1 MAIQVWDGT
10 KYVGAELGRFGTNGT
25 LKEALVWDGTQYVKV
40 WSAAPVV
47 PDLPVVEI
55 TGTSGGVSRDQFR
68 AACAQHGVNYQTVQE
83 LPFLL
88 DTSQATNLDSMFAAC
103 ASLTTVPDLDTSQA
117 TNLTRMFAGCM
128 SLTTVPDLETSQ
140 ATNLSDMF
148 AGCASLTTVPDL
160 DTSQATNLSYMFY
173 GCSSLTTVPDLD
185 TIQATDLPGMF
196 YGCSSLTTVPDLETS
211 QATDLSDMFADCSA
225 LTDGNVRCIGRHPYA
240 DTFGMITG
248 SGLTR
253 EPFYDTNGN
262 PI

>member
-40 WSAAPVV
+40 WSAAPVT
-47 PDLPVVEI
+47 PDLPVVTI
-55 TGTSGGVSRDQFR
+55 TGTSGYTSRDQFR
-68 AACAQHGVNYQTVQE
+68 AACTQYGVHYATVQE

-88 DTSQATNLDSMFAAC
+88 DTSQATNLVRMFDGC
-103 ASLTTVPDLDTSQA
+103 RSLVTVPDLD
-117 TNLTRMFAGCM
+117 
-128 SLTTVPDLETSQ
+128 
-140 ATNLSDMF
+140 
-148 AGCASLTTVPDL
+148 
-160 DTSQATNLSYMFY
+160 
-173 GCSSLTTVPDLD
+173 
-185 TIQATDLPGMF
+185 
-196 YGCSSLTTVPDLETS
+196 TS

-225 LTDGNVRCIGRHPYA
+225 LTDGNVRRIGRHPYA
-240 DTFGMITG
+240 DTFGMIDG

>member
-40 WSAAPVV
+40 WSAAPVA
-47 PDLPVVEI
+47 PDLPVVTI
-55 TGTSGGVSRDQFR
+55 TGTSGYTSRDQFR
-68 AACAQHGVNYQTVQE
+68 AACTQYGVHYATVQE

-88 DTSQATNLDSMFAAC
+88 DTSQATNLVRMFDGCRSLVTVPDLDTSQATDLSDMFAGCMSLVTVPDLDTSQATIMAYMFAGC
-103 ASLTTVPDLDTSQA
+103 LSLTTVPDLDTSQA
-117 TNLTRMFAGCM
+117 TDLSYMFY
-128 SLTTVPDLETSQ
+128 
-140 ATNLSDMF
+140 
-148 AGCASLTTVPDL
+148 GCASLTTVPDL
-160 DTSQATNLSYMFY
+160 DTSQATNLSSMFS
-173 GCSSLTTVPDLD
+173 GCMSLTTVPDLD
-185 TIQATDLPGMF
+185 
-196 YGCSSLTTVPDLETS
+196 TS

-240 DTFGMITG
+240 DTFGMIDG

>member
-10 KYVGAELGRFGTNGT
+10 KYVGAELGRFDTNGT

-47 PDLPVVEI
+47 PGLPVVTI
-55 TGTSGGVSRDQFR
+55 TGTSGTVSRDQFR
-68 AACAQHGVNYQTVQE
+68 AACTQHGVDYRTVQE

-88 DTSQATNLDSMFAAC
+88 DTSQATNM
-103 ASLTTVPDLDTSQA
+103 
-117 TNLTRMFAGCM
+117 
-128 SLTTVPDLETSQ
+128 
-140 ATNLSDMF
+140 
-148 AGCASLTTVPDL
+148 
-160 DTSQATNLSYMFY
+160 SYMFY

-185 TIQATDLPGMF
+185 TSRATNMANMF
-196 YGCSSLTTVPDLETS
+196 YGCSS
-211 QATDLSDMFADCSA
+211 
-225 LTDGNVRCIGRHPYA
+225 LTDGNVRCIGRHTSA
-240 DTFGMITG
+240 STSNMILG